1 MEQALD
7 RAIKRSEIEAKQL
20 YGNSDR
26 FSYFI
31 MGNVIT
37 HILQKA
43 FSNRLKKIILPL
55 VQRIL
60 SNRHIDLSDFSYAA
74 SILLFEWMSLSKN
87 ENFN

>member
-1 MEQALD
+1 MAVKERKNCILLG
-7 RAIKRSEIEAKQL
+7 KRGWSIPVPLKL
-20 YGNSDR
+20 
-26 FSYFI
+26 I
-31 MGNVIT
+31 VT

-60 SNRHIDLSDFSYAA
+60 SNHHIDLSDFSYAA

-87 ENFN
+87 EKFN